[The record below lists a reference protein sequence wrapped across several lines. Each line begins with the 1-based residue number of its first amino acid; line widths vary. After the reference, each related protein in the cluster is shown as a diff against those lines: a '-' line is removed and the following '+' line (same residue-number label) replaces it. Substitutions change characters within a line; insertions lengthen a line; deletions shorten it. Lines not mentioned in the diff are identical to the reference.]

1 MPATSTLLLT
11 VLTMVLFAANSLL
24 CRAALRHTGLDPA
37 SFTALRLGSAALVT
51 WVLVRLRRGPR
62 TARSGS
68 WSSALALFVYAAAFA
83 FAYRTLQAGMGA
95 LLLFLAVQAT
105 MVFWGFCR
113 GDRLGR
119 GQSAGLLLALG
130 GLALLLSPGL
140 TAPPLLGTLLMLAS
154 GVAWGIYSLRGM
166 DSADPAGATADNFLR
181 AVPMALLLCLGMGL
195 GRTHLDRAGCGYA
208 LVAGSVASGLGYV
221 LWYQAMQGL
230 KAATAASV
238 QLSVPVIT
246 ALAGV
251 AVLGEPLSLRL
262 GLASA
267 TILGGIALV
276 LRRAGRAGA
285 LPSGLAR
292 DMHHS

>member
-1 MPATSTLLLT
+1 MPATGTLLLT
-11 VLTMVLFAANSLL
+11 ILTMVLFAANSLL

-37 SFTALRLGSAALVT
+37 SFTALRIGSAALAT
-51 WVLVRLRRGPR
+51 WAVVRFRRGPR

-83 FAYRTLQAGMGA
+83 FAYRTRTLQAGMGA

-119 GQSAGLLLALG
+119 GQVAGLLLALG

-140 TAPPLLGTLLMLAS
+140 TAPPLLGTILMLAS

-166 DSADPAGATADNFLR
+166 GSADPAGATADNFLR
-181 AVPMALLLCLGMGL
+181 AVPMALLLCLASL
-195 GRTHLDRAGCGYA
+195 GRMQLDLAGCLYA
-208 LVAGSVASGLGYV
+208 LVAGAVASGLGYV
-221 LWYQAMQGL
+221 LWYHAMQGL

-262 GLASA
+262 GLASGA
-267 TILGGIALV
+267 ILGGIALV
-276 LRRAGRAGA
+276 LRRTGRPGKPEGPTSAA
-285 LPSGLAR
+285 AS
-292 DMHHS
+292 